1 MKLFKKQNPIV
12 LKNENQNEGFV
23 ILFAVVLTSIILSVS
38 LGLADIT
45 YKEIS
50 FGTSAKNTGDAFFA
64 SDTGIE
70 CALYYDF
77 KWVQTPFGDY
87 ENPFGYNGGDDLT
100 LQCAGTAFDFTD
112 GYSTVGPWEFILHNL
127 GPSGKACSIVKVTK
141 TPISGT
147 PNQIQT
153 KIISKGYNL
162 GGDNTDCIST
172 SPNKVEREIELTY
185 YEDDV

>member
-1 MKLFKKQNPIV
+1 MKLFKKQNLIN
-12 LKNENQNEGFV
+12 KKRNKQDKGFV

-77 KWVQTPFGDY
+77 KGVQTGSGSY
-87 ENPFGYNGGDDLT
+87 ENPFGYVGAEPLT
-100 LQCAGTAFDFTD
+100 LECAGTQFGFIPPYDPAT
-112 GYSTVGPWEFILHNL
+112 GPWSFVLYNL
-127 GPSGKACSIVKVTK
+127 SNSGKSCAIVTVTK
-141 TPISGT
+141 NLNDINDPDDD
-147 PNQIQT
+147 QT
-153 KIISKGYNL
+153 IIVSKGYNT
-162 GGDNTDCIST
+162 GGDNITCSSN
-172 SPNKVEREIELTY
+172 SPTRVEREIELRY
-185 YEDDV
+185 